1 MINGKALVPRIKSE
15 LRITDDADDPRLALL
30 ANEALYS
37 LQRFKCKT
45 LVAAI
50 NDANTETTLSPLDFR
65 YVVIYVGLQY
75 DQNDKLDAALS
86 SVLEMVR
93 DR

>member
-1 MINGKALVPRIKSE
+1 M
-15 LRITDDADDPRLALL
+15 
-30 ANEALYS
+30 
-37 LQRFKCKT
+37 QRFKCKT
-45 LVAAI
+45 LVATI
-50 NDANTETTLSPLDFR
+50 NDANTETTLTPLDFR